1 MVGHR
6 EAWSR
11 ATDILDQMQVINEE
25 LRDMDA
31 LPVGTTERIEKW
43 DRFVQ
48 LETELRSLIAEMST
62 EGGGTDSWMPGMD
75 RG

>member
-11 ATDILDQMQVINEE
+11 RTDILDQMQLIKDE
-25 LRDMDA
+25 LRDSEA
-31 LPVGTTERIEKW
+31 LPMGTAERIEKW
-43 DRFVQ
+43 NRFVQ
-48 LETELRSLIAEMST
+48 LENQLRALIAEMNT